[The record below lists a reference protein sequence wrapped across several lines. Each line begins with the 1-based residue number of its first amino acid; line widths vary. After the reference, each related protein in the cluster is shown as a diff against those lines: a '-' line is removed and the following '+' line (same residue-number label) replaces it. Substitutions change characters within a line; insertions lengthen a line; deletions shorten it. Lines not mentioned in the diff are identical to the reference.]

1 MTIENE
7 NLRLESPLF
16 KEKETILG
24 EYLLKIQL
32 KDDSDTFK
40 DKKKILLINARNIH
54 NNELFIYEKILKYE
68 DFQNLCNLFKLCKSI
83 EQVHKLLSN
92 LIEKKKIKIEKIHY
106 GKFIILS
113 MSLNFPDLELN
124 YSENIEL
131 LRRDLNN
138 EEIMELIESYQ
149 MDIKKLK
156 EENKILKKIL
166 IM

>member
-106 GKFIILS
+106 GKFKILS